1 MMRLKI
7 LILCLFGIFVVNG
20 FADTN
25 FEFNFGGGASFPVSP
40 FSSFYNE
47 ALEINAKLKQNL
59 PSNSSSPTEKE
70 DIVQSFADL
79 ANIAKSG
86 VKYGIYSQFGA
97 KFDDFISVGGEL
109 LFDMNLV
116 KVIKRSDG
124 TANENFSFIMGIT
137 PRFYTK
143 LDFFVLALAF
153 FTGPKINIATSAA
166 DSVLAELGTMGWDIG
181 ARLSFS
187 FLILEGYYVWNIKNS
202 KFSDFKFGIGFE
214 FGIV

>member
-1 MMRLKI
+1 MMRLKV
-7 LILCLFGIFVVNG
+7 LTLCLLGILAVNG
-20 FADTN
+20 FTDTN
-25 FEFNFGGGASFPVSP
+25 FEFNFGGGVSLPFSP

-59 PSNSSSPTEKE
+59 PSNLSPMEKE
-70 DIVQSFADL
+70 DIVQSFSDL

-86 VKYGIYSQFGA
+86 VRYGTYGQFGA
-97 KFDDFISVGGEL
+97 KFDDFISVGFEL
-109 LFDMNLV
+109 LLDMNLV
-116 KVIKRSDG
+116 KLIKRSDG

-153 FTGPKINIATSAA
+153 FTGPKINVATSAA

>member
-1 MMRLKI
+1 MMRLKF

-25 FEFNFGGGASFPVSP
+25 FEFNFGGGVAFPVSP

-59 PSNSSSPTEKE
+59 PSDLSPMEKE
-70 DIVQSFADL
+70 GIVQKFSDL
-79 ANIAKSG
+79 ANIAKAG
-86 VKYGIYSQFGA
+86 LRYGTYAQFGA
-97 KFDDFISVGGEL
+97 KFDDFVSIGGEL
-109 LFDMNLV
+109 MFDINLF

-124 TANENFSFIMGIT
+124 TANENFSFVMAIT

-153 FTGPKINIATSAA
+153 FTGPKINIATAAA
-166 DSVLAELGTMGWDIG
+166 DSVLAEMGTMGWDIG
-181 ARLSFS
+181 ARLSF
-187 FLILEGYYVWNIKNS
+187 FFFNS
-202 KFSDFKFGIGFE
+202 
-214 FGIV
+214 

>member
-1 MMRLKI
+1 MMRLKV

-20 FADTN
+20 FTDTN
-25 FEFNFGGGASFPVSP
+25 FEFNFGGGVAFPVNP

-59 PSNSSSPTEKE
+59 PSDLSPMEKE
-70 DIVQSFADL
+70 DIAQKFSDL

-86 VKYGIYSQFGA
+86 LRYGTYAQFGA
-97 KFDDFISVGGEL
+97 KFDDFVSIGCEL
-109 LFDMNLV
+109 MFDMNLF

-124 TANENFSFIMGIT
+124 TANENFSFVMAIT

-153 FTGPKINIATSAA
+153 FTGPKINIATAAA
-166 DSVLAELGTMGWDIG
+166 DSVLAEMGTMGWDIG

-187 FLILEGYYVWNIKNS
+187 FLILEGYYVWNIQNF

>member
-1 MMRLKI
+1 MMRIKV
-7 LILCLFGIFVVNG
+7 LILCLFGIVVING
-20 FADTN
+20 FTDTN
-25 FEFNFGGGASFPVSP
+25 FEFNFGGGAAFPVSP

-47 ALEINAKLKQNL
+47 ALDINAKLKQNS
-59 PSNSSSPTEKE
+59 PSNLSLIEKE
-70 DIVQSFADL
+70 DIAQNFSDL
-79 ANIAKSG
+79 ANIAKAG
-86 VKYGIYSQFGA
+86 LKYGIYTQFGA
-97 KFDDFISVGGEL
+97 KFDDFISVGFEL
-109 LFDMNLV
+109 LLDMNFF
-116 KVIKRSDG
+116 KAIKRSDG
-124 TANENFSFIMGIT
+124 TANENFSFIMAIT

-153 FTGPKINIATSAA
+153 FTGPKINITTAAA

-187 FLILEGYYVWNIKNS
+187 FLILEGYYVWNIQNF

>member
-1 MMRLKI
+1 MMRLKV

-20 FADTN
+20 FTDTN
-25 FEFNFGGGASFPVSP
+25 FEFNFGGGVAFPVNP

-47 ALEINAKLKQNL
+47 SLEINAKLKPNL
-59 PSNSSSPTEKE
+59 PSDLSPMEKE
-70 DIVQSFADL
+70 DIAQKFSDL

-86 VKYGIYSQFGA
+86 LRYGTYAQFGA
-97 KFDDFISVGGEL
+97 KFDDFVSIGCEL
-109 LFDMNLV
+109 MFDINLF

-124 TANENFSFIMGIT
+124 TANENFSFVMAIT

-153 FTGPKINIATSAA
+153 FTGPKINIATAAA
-166 DSVLAELGTMGWDIG
+166 DSVLAEMGTMGWDIG

-187 FLILEGYYVWNIKNS
+187 FLILEGYYVWNIQNF

>member
-7 LILCLFGIFVVNG
+7 LILLVFFGIFVGNG

-25 FEFNFGGGASFPVSP
+25 FEFNFGGGVAFPVSTI
-40 FSSFYNE
+40 SSFYNE
-47 ALEINAKLKQNL
+47 ALDINAKLKQNL
-59 PSNSSSPTEKE
+59 PPIEKE
-70 DIVQSFADL
+70 EIVQKFSDL
-79 ANIAKSG
+79 ANIAKAG
-86 VKYGIYSQFGA
+86 VKYGTYAQFGA
-97 KFDDFISVGGEL
+97 KFDDFVSVGFEL
-109 LFDMNLV
+109 LFDMNLF

-124 TANENFSFIMGIT
+124 TANENFSFIMAIT
-137 PRFYTK
+137 PRLYTK

-153 FTGPKINIATSAA
+153 FTGPKVNIATSTV

-187 FLILEGYYVWNIKNS
+187 FLILEGYYAWNIQNV
-202 KFSDFKFGIGFE
+202 KFSDFKFVLGFE

>member
-1 MMRLKI
+1 MMRLKF
-7 LILCLFGIFVVNG
+7 LILCLFGIFVANG

-25 FEFNFGGGASFPVSP
+25 FEFNFGGGVAFPVSP

-47 ALEINAKLKQNL
+47 ALDINAKLKQNL
-59 PSNSSSPTEKE
+59 PSDLSPMEKE
-70 DIVQSFADL
+70 GIVQKFSDL
-79 ANIAKSG
+79 ANIAKAG
-86 VKYGIYSQFGA
+86 LRYGTYAQFGA
-97 KFDDFISVGGEL
+97 KFDDFVSIGGEL
-109 LFDMNLV
+109 MFDINLF

-124 TANENFSFIMGIT
+124 TANENFSFVMAIT

-153 FTGPKINIATSAA
+153 FTGPKINIATAAA
-166 DSVLAELGTMGWDIG
+166 DSVLAEMGTMGWDVG

-187 FLILEGYYVWNIKNS
+187 FLILEGYYVWNIQNF

>member
-1 MMRLKI
+1 MIRLKV
-7 LILCLFGIFVVNG
+7 LILCLFGILGANS

-25 FEFNFGGGASFPVSP
+25 FEFNFGGGVSFPVSP

-47 ALEINAKLKQNL
+47 ALDINSKLKQNL
-59 PSNSSSPTEKE
+59 SPIEKE
-70 DIVQSFADL
+70 EIVQNFADL
-79 ANIAKSG
+79 ANIAKAG
-86 VKYGIYSQFGA
+86 MRYGTYAQFGA
-97 KFDDFISVGGEL
+97 KFDDFISVGFEL
-109 LFDMNLV
+109 LFDMNLF
-116 KVIKRSDG
+116 KAIKRSDG
-124 TANENFSFIMGIT
+124 TANENFSFIMAIA

-153 FTGPKINIATSAA
+153 FTGPKINIVTSSL

-187 FLILEGYYVWNIKNS
+187 FLILEGYYVWNIQNA

>member
-1 MMRLKI
+1 MMRLKV
-7 LILCLFGIFVVNG
+7 LILCLFGILGANS

-25 FEFNFGGGASFPVSP
+25 FEFNFGGGVSFPVSP

-47 ALEINAKLKQNL
+47 ALEINSKLKQNL
-59 PSNSSSPTEKE
+59 SPIEKE
-70 DIVQSFADL
+70 EIVQNFSDL
-79 ANIAKSG
+79 ANIAKAG
-86 VKYGIYSQFGA
+86 LRYGTYAQFGA
-97 KFDDFISVGGEL
+97 KFDDFISVGFEL
-109 LFDMNLV
+109 LFDMNLF
-116 KVIKRSDG
+116 KAIKRSDG
-124 TANENFSFIMGIT
+124 TANENFSFIMAIA

-153 FTGPKINIATSAA
+153 FTGPKINIVTSAL

-187 FLILEGYYVWNIKNS
+187 FLILEGYYVWNIQNA